1 MRGATEASLGEVE
14 KNIASLHISEGDES
28 SSDEETV
35 QTEDDLEI
43 NSYKAAMQCINYL
56 CDFEAFKG
64 DVELW
69 GFLNNARTIT
79 ENRIVSK
86 YTARPKNFDG
96 LF

>member
-1 MRGATEASLGEVE
+1 
-14 KNIASLHISEGDES
+14 
-28 SSDEETV
+28 
-35 QTEDDLEI
+35 
-43 NSYKAAMQCINYL
+43 MQCINYL
-56 CDFEAFKG
+56 CDFAAFKG